1 MDPEKLASLLAAYET
16 DVRFPDTSGMEHFD
30 MLLSRTKLENN
41 KQFLTAEQKDRLAAA
56 DEQMA
61 RQLDAFYAAIV
72 EVADLAEWREAI
84 SPPAKHWWWYL
95 DVLSHARPRLQAI
108 VSQQPATV

>member
-1 MDPEKLASLLAAYET
+1 MDTSKLEPFLAAYET

-41 KQFLTAEQKDRLAAA
+41 RQLLTAEQKDRLAAA

-72 EVADLAEWREAI
+72 AVADLAEWREAI
-84 SPPAKHWWWYL
+84 SPPATHWWWYL
-95 DVLSHARPRLQAI
+95 DVLTHARPRLQAMI
-108 VSQQPATV
+108 AQQPATV

>member
-1 MDPEKLASLLAAYET
+1 MDLNKLESLLSAFET

-41 KQFLTAEQKDRLAAA
+41 RQLLTKEQKERLAAA

-61 RQLDAFYAAIV
+61 RQLDSFYAAISQV
-72 EVADLAEWREAI
+72 GDLTDWREKI
-84 SPPAKHWWWYL
+84 NPPATHWWWYL
-95 DVLSHARPRLQAI
+95 DVLSHARPSLQAVI
-108 VSQQPATV
+108 GQQPATV